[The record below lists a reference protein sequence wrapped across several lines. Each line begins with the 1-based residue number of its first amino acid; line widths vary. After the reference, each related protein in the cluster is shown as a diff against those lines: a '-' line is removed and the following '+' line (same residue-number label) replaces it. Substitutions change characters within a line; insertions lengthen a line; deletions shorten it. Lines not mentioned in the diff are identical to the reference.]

1 MFNYSNE
8 EDSVKLFAEQL
19 QLFNNISEQHKQ
31 VTTTFKDI
39 HENDQRILTIN
50 KNNEKLFKTLEQKN
64 NLLQE
69 YKQTNN
75 TELLKSA
82 IDLYINNIVP
92 IVRSL
97 SLNKHHIREMITHEK
112 YDEDGTIMKI
122 PDSMKI
128 KSLFQSA
135 LSLNEISFP
144 SGEQP
149 RVIKFEM

>member
-1 MFNYSNE
+1 
-8 EDSVKLFAEQL
+8 
-19 QLFNNISEQHKQ
+19 
-31 VTTTFKDI
+31 
-39 HENDQRILTIN
+39 
-50 KNNEKLFKTLEQKN
+50 
-64 NLLQE
+64 
-69 YKQTNN
+69 
-75 TELLKSA
+75 
-82 IDLYINNIVP
+82 
-92 IVRSL
+92 
-97 SLNKHHIREMITHEK
+97 MITHEK